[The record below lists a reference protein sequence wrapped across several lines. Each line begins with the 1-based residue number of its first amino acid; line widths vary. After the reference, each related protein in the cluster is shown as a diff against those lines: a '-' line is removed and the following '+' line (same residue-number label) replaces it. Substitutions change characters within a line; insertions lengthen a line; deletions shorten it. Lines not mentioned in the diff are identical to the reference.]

1 MRRRDVLWACL
12 IWGGLLAGLMWALST
27 QLRWIRENKPI
38 EVQRPADAE
47 APAPAHED
55 GTRVIGTVGD
65 DTLAAMGKGL
75 KPKVQPQGP
84 PQGKAPARG
93 KELPRK

>member
-12 IWGGLLAGLMWALST
+12 LWGGLLAGLMWALST
-27 QLRWIRENKPI
+27 QLRWVRENKPL
-38 EVQRPADAE
+38 EAPRPAGAE
-47 APAPAHED
+47 AETPAHDD

-75 KPKVQPQGP
+75 KPKAQPQAKP
-84 PQGKAPARG
+84 PAKG
-93 KELPRK
+93 KEPPRT